1 MKKNNILI
9 ATILVLFPL
18 ISRAEDI
25 TYRLRRFDDDD
36 LYRNSYGGDIKYKL
50 ERKNKYENEIKSVT
64 TKKKGNYEG
73 YYKVGKPYTVMGQTY
88 YPRED
93 PNYKETGMASWYGS
107 DFHNRKTAN
116 GETYNMN
123 DYTAAHR
130 TLPLPCIVKVT
141 NLENGK
147 SIKVRGNDR
156 GPFVKNRIIDVSKKV
171 AKKLEFH
178 QQGTTKVRVEYLKKE
193 SEQLLRDYGLK

>member
-147 SIKVRGNDR
+147 SIKVRVNDR